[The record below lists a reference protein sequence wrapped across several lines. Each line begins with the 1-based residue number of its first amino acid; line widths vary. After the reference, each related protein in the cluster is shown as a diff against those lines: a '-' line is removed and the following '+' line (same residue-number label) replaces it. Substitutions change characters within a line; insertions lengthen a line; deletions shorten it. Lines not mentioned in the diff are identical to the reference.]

1 MPEMLQDMVGSLQQ
15 HNIAQQSINSFYFI
29 LFDSLFYSN
38 VQFQKHP

>member
-1 MPEMLQDMVGSLQQ
+1 MPEMLQYMVGSLH